1 MCVRPYFLLLRLRP
15 RKPPPCRDVSPRRL
29 RIPPLVGTQHDA
41 SANPFTFLFALM
53 QKESDKEKN
62 QGLRLRCYSDKAISG
77 RS

>member
-1 MCVRPYFLLLRLRP
+1 MLSEASSLFLYASSIYNLP
-15 RKPPPCRDVSPRRL
+15 FF
-29 RIPPLVGTQHDA
+29 VGTQHDA

>member
-1 MCVRPYFLLLRLRP
+1 MCVRPYFLLLRQRP
-15 RKPPPCRDVSPRRL
+15 LTPLPCRDVSPRRL
-29 RIPPLVGTQHDA
+29 RIPPLVGTRRA
-41 SANPFTFLFALM
+41 VSVITFTFLFALM

>member
-1 MCVRPYFLLLRLRP
+1 MCVRPYFFVVEA
-15 RKPPPCRDVSPRRL
+15 VS
-29 RIPPLVGTQHDA
+29 V
-41 SANPFTFLFALM
+41 NPFTFLFALM